1 MFQVTYLLKG
11 KYIELKVDD
20 ITLKGKCIRLISCR
34 PVVERKE
41 ENGKRF
47 TVIVLGEE
55 TGNDKYELGIFL
67 G

>member
-1 MFQVTYLLKG
+1 M
-11 KYIELKVDD
+11 
-20 ITLKGKCIRLISCR
+20 
-34 PVVERKE
+34 VERKE

-67 G
+67 GWNKNRHHIQYHVSVIQKTNVVGVVE